1 MVDRIRQL
9 IDFTG
14 LSVSQFADGIEV
26 PRAILSH
33 ILGGRN
39 KPSMDVILK
48 VIANYRN
55 VNLDWL
61 LLGEGDMLIKV
72 APNTVP
78 SDDQTITETTVADKP
93 DNYTSEVE
101 DTAKIQNA
109 KPTTQPEVTPDAL
122 GKQVKQIVFFY
133 TDNTF
138 SVFDPGV

>member
-14 LSVSQFADGIEV
+14 LSVSQFADDIEV

-39 KPSMDVILK
+39 KPSLDVILK

-55 VNLDWL
+55 INPDWL

-78 SDDQTITETTVADKP
+78 SDDQTITETIVADKP
-93 DNYTSEVE
+93 DNYTSEGE
-101 DTAKIQNA
+101 DTAKIQNT
-109 KPTTQPEVTPDAL
+109 KPVTQPEVTPNAL
-122 GKQVKQIVFFY
+122 GKKVKQIVFFY

>member
-39 KPSMDVILK
+39 KPSLDVILK

-55 VNLDWL
+55 VNPDWL
-61 LLGEGDMLIKV
+61 LLGVGDMLIKV
-72 APNTVP
+72 APIVIPTDN
-78 SDDQTITETTVADKP
+78 QTITETTVADNP
-93 DNYTSEVE
+93 DNYTFEVE
-101 DTAKIQNA
+101 DTAKIQNS
-109 KPTTQPEVTPDAL
+109 KPATQPEVTPDVL

>member
-1 MVDRIRQL
+1 MVDRIKQL

-39 KPSMDVILK
+39 KPSLDVILK
-48 VIANYRN
+48 VITNYRN
-55 VNLDWL
+55 ISPDWL

-72 APNTVP
+72 APVKG
-78 SDDQTITETTVADKP
+78 QTDSTDITETVWTNEPATSDIEGDNVVKVQNDIPSANP
-93 DNYTSEVE
+93 DLLQKMAE
-101 DTAKIQNA
+101 
-109 KPTTQPEVTPDAL
+109 
-122 GKQVKQIVFFY
+122 KQVKQIVFFY

-138 SVFDPGV
+138 SVFEPGA

>member
-9 IDFTG
+9 IEFTG
-14 LSVSQFADGIEV
+14 LSVSQFADGIDV

-39 KPSMDVILK
+39 KPSLDVMLK
-48 VIANYRN
+48 VIAAYRN
-55 VNLDWL
+55 INPDWL

-72 APNTVP
+72 ATV
-78 SDDQTITETTVADKP
+78 
-93 DNYTSEVE
+93 
-101 DTAKIQNA
+101 
-109 KPTTQPEVTPDAL
+109 TTQPDSSNPTETIVAKNPEPVANIAADIAKVQNELLSESNGLEAMPT

-138 SVFDPGV
+138 SIFEPGS